1 MQVHFRSFSCSGT
14 IFSATCIYR
23 KNKTKILGI
32 KIIHVV
38 EPFASGVV
46 DLIATIINQDENN
59 QHTVVHGSRLWVD
72 DEKAVRSKFRN
83 GTRFIRWKY
92 VNRPIHPFFDFLS
105 LLFLIK
111 IFRRN
116 HFDVIHLH
124 SSKAGFLGRLAFVFS
139 SIKNVIYTPHG
150 APFIRKDISQLQ
162 RRLFIFL
169 ERIGS
174 YLPGKI
180 ICCSRSEM
188 QVYLRHKIN
197 ADYINNGIKI
207 NPNQHKRQK
216 DKYRIRIGFAGILTE
231 QKNPKEF
238 NAVASSFVSD
248 SRVEFLWIGD
258 GGLREYISSNNVIVT
273 GWVSKSKVRKYLET
287 IDIYLS
293 CSLWEGLPLAVLEA
307 MSLGNPLVLRNSI
320 GNKDLVE
327 SGLNGYLYNTKD
339 EAVDSLST
347 LIEDKDLRI
356 KMGNESARLCSKS
369 FNQKDTFEK
378 YMIEYGSTF

>member
-1 MQVHFRSFSCSGT
+1 M
-14 IFSATCIYR
+14 
-23 KNKTKILGI
+23 GI

-139 SIKNVIYTPHG
+139 SIKNVIYPPHG